1 MCFSGSSTRRGLLAG
16 AAVVL
21 AGCAAGGRTSGGT
34 DNGGGDSG
42 RGAEPSAGTPPTAT
56 AGVVPPSAGAAA
68 AASSTP
74 STGGGPATELVRA
87 SSGRP
92 EVALTFHTNGDIA
105 LVDGLLAAVAQ
116 AQVPITCMFVCNW
129 LERYPDYARRVRDAG
144 HEIGNHT
151 YTHLADLDRQS
162 AAVVRSEVERSQE
175 IMERVTGGP
184 GDYFRPSAM
193 HHATPTVLA
202 EAGRAGYAHCL
213 SYDVDPLDYTD
224 PGADA
229 VVTRTLAA
237 VQPGS
242 VVSLHFGHAGTI
254 PALPRIITGLQQKG
268 LRPVTVHD
276 LFA

>member
-1 MCFSGSSTRRGLLAG
+1 MCIPGRPTRRILMAG
-16 AAVVL
+16 AAVTL
-21 AGCAAGGRTSGGT
+21 MGCS
-34 DNGGGDSG
+34 
-42 RGAEPSAGTPPTAT
+42 AT
-56 AGVVPPSAGAAA
+56 ASNAGRAGAQPEAGAPSPAPAAPA
-68 AASSTP
+68 AASQPAQPSATALTP
-74 STGGGPATELVRA
+74 TAAGGPATELMRA

-116 AQVPITCMFVCNW
+116 ARVPITCMFVCNW
-129 LERYPDYARRVRDAG
+129 LERYPDYARRVRDGG

-162 AAVVRSEVERSQE
+162 VSVVRTEVERSQE
-175 IMERVTGGP
+175 IMDRVTGGP

-193 HHATPTVLA
+193 HHSTPAVLA

-229 VVTRTLAA
+229 VVTRTLAT

-242 VVSLHFGHAGTI
+242 VISLHFGHAGTI
-254 PALPRIITGLQQKG
+254 PALPRIVAGLEQKG
-268 LRPVTVHD
+268 LRPVTVRD

>member
-1 MCFSGSSTRRGLLAG
+1 MCTPGSLTRRGLLAG
-16 AAVVL
+16 AAVAL
-21 AGCAAGGRTSGGT
+21 AGCSTAGRTTRGTTGASSG
-34 DNGGGDSG
+34 
-42 RGAEPSAGTPPTAT
+42 EVPPSAATTPAPASRTATPTEAAGTPPA
-56 AGVVPPSAGAAA
+56 P
-68 AASSTP
+68 
-74 STGGGPATELVRA
+74 GGPATELMHA
-87 SSGRP
+87 TSGRP
-92 EVALTFHTNGDIA
+92 EVALTFHTNGDIGV
-105 LVDGLLAAVAQ
+105 VDGLFAAVAR
-116 AQVPITCMFVCNW
+116 AKVPITCMFVCNW
-129 LERYPDYARRVRDAG
+129 LERYPDYARRARDSG

-151 YTHLADLDRQS
+151 YTHLADLDRQG
-162 AAVVRSEVERSQE
+162 APVVRTEVERSRDVL
-175 IMERVTGGP
+175 ERVTGGA

-193 HHATPTVLA
+193 HHSTPTVLA

-224 PGADA
+224 PGVDA

-254 PALPRIITGLQQKG
+254 PAFPRIIAGLEQKG